1 MVTQYRPWL
10 ALLVLVP
17 PALAL
22 AGCSPAA
29 PSMPEPP
36 PPGVTVS
43 YPLERE
49 VVDHVEL
56 TGRTA
61 AVESVQVRARVWGHL
76 QEINF
81 SEGAEVRKG
90 DRLFLIDQRPYQ
102 AALKRAEADVEQ
114 GVARAERLRADHN
127 RARVLAAS
135 RSISREEYDKMVG
148 DLQETQAGVQS
159 ARALVETARLNLD
172 YTEVRAPISGQ
183 VGRAMVTVG
192 NMVTSGETGGTMLT
206 TIVSLDPMYA
216 YFDVDEMTFLQV
228 RNLLRKVKDGASSS
242 PPGVMLGLANE
253 QGYPHRGKIDFADN
267 QVDPGTGTLKARG
280 VFPNADRGLTP
291 GLFARIRL
299 PLGGPRKALLVS
311 DRAIDTDQGRKVV
324 YVVGEENLVAKR
336 PVQVGQIHDGLR
348 EVVSG
353 VKANERVVVDGIQR
367 ARDGAPVSPR
377 LVEMPVSRA
386 KPEASGQR
394 TASLHKP

>member
-10 ALLVLVP
+10 ALVVLVP
-17 PALAL
+17 TALV
-22 AGCSPAA
+22 GCSPAA

-172 YTEVRAPISGQ
+172 YTEVRAPIAGQ

-228 RNLLRKVKDGASSS
+228 RKLLRKVKDGTSSS

-353 VKANERVVVDGIQR
+353 VKANERVIVDGIQR

-386 KPEASGQR
+386 KPEVSGQR

>member
-10 ALLVLVP
+10 ALVVLVP
-17 PALAL
+17 TALV
-22 AGCSPAA
+22 GCSPAA

-172 YTEVRAPISGQ
+172 YTEVRAPIAGQ

-228 RNLLRKVKDGASSS
+228 RKLLRKVKDGTSSS

-353 VKANERVVVDGIQR
+353 VKANERVIVDGIQR

>member
-1 MVTQYRPWL
+1 
-10 ALLVLVP
+10 
-17 PALAL
+17 
-22 AGCSPAA
+22 
-29 PSMPEPP
+29 MPEPP